1 MALLSG
7 MSTLISTTVNNYTTF
22 PWAMILNGWFSG
34 IAYYGLR
41 IILLTVVLKILL
53 SPLDLFQR
61 YKMRKN
67 QLISIRVKPQMEK
80 LEKAYGSNPKV
91 LQQKQA
97 ELNRREGMSYMSSC
111 LPMIVT
117 LVVFIWLWQALL
129 ATANYK
135 QFDNY
140 VKIYDIYVDAYEASY
155 ENEKYYDPDNGTL
168 SVVYGGDFRAAYDDA
183 FATAFAESSD
193 VSSAADAALLG
204 TAALVEETAYADLY
218 ATTYSA
224 WFAES
229 YVAYYDAD
237 AENKDE
243 AIETAVAKADNY
255 GAKKAADIVVQYCET
270 IAQNDVFDYYE
281 GIGEYA
287 DGKGYQ
293 HDSFLWVRDIW
304 SPDVPWTNSLK
315 TTQSEFVAAI
325 GNYATDPDRSGLDRD
340 TLDKIVN
347 SYETVM
353 ARVIN
358 ETSEGPNGY
367 LILPVL
373 AVALNVLM
381 QIITRRQ
388 QKKSGQ
394 DQAAGQN
401 AGCMKA
407 MLFVMPVIM
416 GVFALM
422 YCAAFTLY
430 MVTNSAMSLLI
441 NLVTTQISKKMV
453 PISGEKKGKVKEKVD
468 GKTTVSDI
476 EKYGRPDPNGDKK
489 NKK

>member
-1 MALLSG
+1 MALLST
-7 MSTLISTTVNNYTTF
+7 MTSFVSTTVNNYMTF
-22 PWAMILNGWFSG
+22 PWAMLLNGAFAG

-41 IILLTVVLKILL
+41 IILLTVCLKLLL

-67 QLISIRVKPQMEK
+67 QLISVRVKPQMEK

-117 LVVFIWLWQALL
+117 MVVFIWLWQSLL
-129 ATANYK
+129 GTANFK
-135 QFDNY
+135 QFENY
-140 VKIYDIYVDAYEASY
+140 ARIYDIYEDAYVVAFD
-155 ENEKYYDPDNGTL
+155 KYYDADNDTL
-168 SVVYGGDFRAAYDDA
+168 AASYGENFRVEYGDA
-183 FATAFAESSD
+183 FLANYD
-193 VSSAADAALLG
+193 ADDIGG
-204 TAALVEETAYADLY
+204 TAEKALAAAKPAIEQTAYADLY
-218 ATTYSA
+218 VATYSDWYVEA
-224 WFAES
+224 FAKNADT
-229 YVAYYDAD
+229 AYAD
-237 AENKDE
+237 G
-243 AIETAVAKADNY
+243 Y
-255 GAKKAADIVVQYCET
+255 GSKMATNIVISYCET

-287 DGKGYQ
+287 DGNGYK
-293 HDSFLWVRDIW
+293 HDSFLWVHDIW

-315 TTQSEFVAAI
+315 KTNAEFKSAI
-325 GNYATDPDRSGLDRD
+325 GNYATDPKKSGIGQDK
-340 TLDKIVN
+340 LDKMVD

-358 ETSEGPNGY
+358 ESTEGANGY

-373 AVALNVLM
+373 AVALNILM

-407 MLFVMPVIM
+407 MVFIMPIIM
-416 GVFALM
+416 GIFALM

-453 PISGEKKGKVKEKVD
+453 PIDGEKKIKAGKEDKES
-468 GKTTVSDI
+468 KTDKDKKSKVSDV
-476 EKYGRPDPNGDKK
+476 ERYGRPDPNSKKDSDKK
-489 NKK
+489 

>member
-1 MALLSG
+1 MALLSSMTSLLG
-7 MSTLISTTVNNYTTF
+7 TTVNNYMTF
-22 PWAMILNGWFSG
+22 PWAMILNGAFAG

-41 IILLTVVLKILL
+41 IILLTVCLKLLL

-67 QLISIRVKPQMEK
+67 QLITIRVKPQMEK

-117 LVVFIWLWQALL
+117 LVVFIWLWQSLL
-129 ATANYK
+129 ATANFK
-135 QFDNY
+135 QFENY
-140 VKIYDIYVDAYEASY
+140 ATIYDIYEGAYQTAYGE
-155 ENEKYYDPDNGTL
+155 YYDEANDTL
-168 SVVYGGDFRAAYDDA
+168 AANYGQAFRVEYDKAFDEAY
-183 FATAFAESSD
+183 
-193 VSSAADAALLG
+193 AADNNIEAAAEVAL
-204 TAALVEETAYADLY
+204 AAAKPLIEQTSYDALYAATYSDWFVEAYTVKADTAYADGY
-218 ATTYSA
+218 GSKIAT
-224 WFAES
+224 EM
-229 YVAYYDAD
+229 
-237 AENKDE
+237 
-243 AIETAVAKADNY
+243 
-255 GAKKAADIVVQYCET
+255 VVQYCET
-270 IAQNDVFDYYE
+270 IAQNDVYDYYE

-287 DGKGYQ
+287 DGKGYR
-293 HDSFLWVRDIW
+293 HESFLWVHDIW

-315 TTQSEFVAAI
+315 KTNSDFKSAI
-325 GNYATDPDRSGLDRD
+325 GNYATDPKKSGIEQDK
-340 TLDKIVN
+340 LDKMVD

-358 ETSEGPNGY
+358 ESKEGANGY
-367 LILPVL
+367 LILPIL
-373 AVALNVLM
+373 AVVLNVLS

-394 DQAAGQN
+394 DNASSQS

-407 MLFVMPVIM
+407 MVFIMPIVMGI
-416 GVFALM
+416 FALM

-430 MVTNSAMSLLI
+430 MVTNSAMTLLI

-453 PISGEKKGKVKEKVD
+453 PIEGEKKIKFGKGDKEPKQD
-468 GKTTVSDI
+468 KKSKKGSSVSDI
-476 EKYGRPDPNGDKK
+476 ERYGRPDPNSKKEDKDKK
-489 NKK
+489 